1 MHILSN
7 ALPKRMT
14 AYIITIVQTP
24 AFAVV
29 QREDTILGK
38 KSIKKDKN
46 IYQLSREELELT
58 RESASERMGCISADR
73 IEKIESEKSLAHPDE
88 VMVMADAYKKPN
100 LCNYFCSHECP
111 IGREYVPEIQPKD
124 LSQIVLEMLASLNT
138 IDKHRDRLI
147 EITADGKIGKD
158 EMTDFQKIQ
167 EQLSKISLSVESLR
181 LWVEDTIANGK
192 ITSEKQ

>member
-1 MHILSN
+1 MYILSN
-7 ALPKRMT
+7 ALLKRMT

-29 QREDTILGK
+29 HREDITLGK

-147 EITADGKIGKD
+147 EITADGKIGKE

>member
-7 ALPKRMT
+7 ALPKRMA